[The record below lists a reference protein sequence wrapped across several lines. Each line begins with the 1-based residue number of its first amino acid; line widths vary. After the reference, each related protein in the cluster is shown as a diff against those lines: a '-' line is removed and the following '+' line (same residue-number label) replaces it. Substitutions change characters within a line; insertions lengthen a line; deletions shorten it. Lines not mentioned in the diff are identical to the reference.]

1 MSDYILPHSD
11 PLEDDRLMVM
21 SKMLD
26 PHMRFRLSLLG
37 PLEGW
42 KCLEVGAGNGTMSLA
57 RRPGRT
63 EWARHCHRYRH
74 DFSGPALATEPRSA
88 ATRRYE
94 RPD

>member
-11 PLEDDRLMVM
+11 PLKNDRLMVM

-42 KCLEVGAGNGTMSLA
+42 KCLEAGAGNGTMSQWLADQGRACPKSMSMA
-57 RRPGRT
+57 RRSCFRAVPP
-63 EWARHCHRYRH
+63 RH
-74 DFSGPALATEPRSA
+74 DTGR
-88 ATRRYE
+88 
-94 RPD
+94 